1 MKNVGGQ
8 AVLEGVM
15 MRGSSCIAT
24 SVRTP
29 DGLIETLAEPIKYKR
44 SPWSKTPV
52 LRGVFSMVDS
62 LSIGL
67 RVMGYSSAF
76 YEDEDEEPSKLD
88 QLAERLFKDK
98 GDKVITGA
106 TFGFSMVLALLL
118 FTALPT
124 MIAGWLAGEGTG
136 RLSLNFMEAGIKI
149 LLFILYLL
157 GISRIPEIRRVF
169 MYHGAEHKVID
180 AYEKDMELTVENVQG
195 ASRYHARCGTNFMFL
210 VLIVSVAV
218 FSFVPTF
225 DPFMRVI
232 FKILLIPVVTGLTFE
247 LILWL
252 GASDSFVSKAV
263 STPGKLMQRITTA
276 EPDDSMIEVAIMALK
291 RSENLP
297 YSVKEMKAYADEE
310 LKGQDNASL
319 DRDVILSRVTGFD
332 RSYILAHPEAEI
344 SFETYE
350 EFRHLIDERRKHV
363 PVSYLIGHK
372 EFMGLD
378 FVVDESTLIPRP
390 DTELLVETAAS
401 VIRTMAISQGT
412 LKILDL
418 CSGSGAVGLS
428 LLHEFP
434 ESGLVLS
441 DISSEAMAVAKTNA
455 ERLGFTEKTGFIVG
469 DLFDNINTAHNFDII
484 VSNPPYIPS
493 QEIRNLPRDVRDYE
507 PKKAL
512 DGGLDGLDFYRRISD
527 KARQYI
533 NGGGW
538 ILFEIGSEQSSD
550 VAGILKDFNWREIEV
565 LNDLAGRARVVR
577 ATWIRD
583 L

>member
-15 MRGSSCIAT
+15 MRGSSCVAT

-29 DGLIETLAEPIKYKR
+29 DGLIETLAEPIEYKR
-44 SPWSKTPV
+44 SPWRKTPV
-52 LRGVFSMVDS
+52 LRGVFSLFDS
-62 LSIGL
+62 LSVGL
-67 RVMGYSSAF
+67 RVMSYSSAF
-76 YEDEDEEPSKLD
+76 FEDEDEAPSKLD

-98 GDKVITGA
+98 GDKVMTGV
-106 TFGFSMVLALLL
+106 TFGFSMILALLL

-124 MIAGWLAGEGTG
+124 MIAGMVAGDGTS
-136 RLSLNFMEAGIKI
+136 RLTLNFMEAGIKI
-149 LLFILYLL
+149 LLFLLYLL
-157 GISRIPEIRRVF
+157 GISRIPEIHRVF
-169 MYHGAEHKVID
+169 KYHGAEHKVID
-180 AYEKDMELTVENVQG
+180 AYEKDLELTVENVRG

-210 VLIVSVAV
+210 VLMVSVAV

-225 DPFMRVI
+225 DPVLRVV
-232 FKILLIPVVTGLTFE
+232 FKILLIPAVTGLTFE

-252 GASDSFVSKAV
+252 GASDSFVSRAV

-276 EPDDSMIEVAIMALK
+276 EPDDSMIEVAIVALK
-291 RSENLP
+291 RSENIP
-297 YSVKEMKAYADEE
+297 YTVKEMKSFADER
-310 LKGQDNASL
+310 LKGLDNASL
-319 DRDVILSRVTGFD
+319 DRDIILSHVTGFD
-332 RSYILAHPEAEI
+332 RSFILAHPEAEV
-344 SFETYE
+344 SFEKYE
-350 EFRHLIDERRKHV
+350 EFRHLIDQRRKHV
-363 PVSYLIGHK
+363 PVGYITGHK

-378 FVVDESTLIPRP
+378 FLVDESTLIPRP
-390 DTELLVETAAS
+390 DTETLVETASS
-401 VIRTMAISQGT
+401 VIRTMESSPDA

-434 ESGLVLS
+434 KAGLVLS
-441 DISSEAMAVAKTNA
+441 DISPEAMAVARKNA
-455 ERLGFTEKTGFIVG
+455 ERLGLADRTDFIIG
-469 DLFDNINTAHNFDII
+469 NLFDNINTAHNFDVI

-493 QEIRNLPRDVRDYE
+493 QEIRSLPRDIREYE
-507 PKKAL
+507 PKNAL
-512 DGGLDGLDFYRRISD
+512 DGGLDGLDFYRKISD

-533 NGGGW
+533 NDGGW
-538 ILFEIGSEQSSD
+538 ILFEIGSEQGAD
-550 VAGILKDFNWREIEV
+550 VAGILKEFNWQDPEV